1 MQFRYFLSCLLM
13 SLFSCCTDTS
23 LRPIPFD
30 SRNFH
35 PVNASWK
42 YSENLELNMSYIAPP
57 EEDWQEYYNELIGY
71 RQQARAHLGDES
83 RLFLDLNLRPPHHM
97 GAGYRETGIGIDPDF
112 AHRLNLQPGQTIRL
126 SGESL
131 VKRGDPV
138 LGVQYVYTLHGRSK
152 GLSYRT
158 DPGAD
163 SLALP
168 AGEGWRPFALN
179 LLVPEFPADSFWVAP
194 RIAMRSRAEDDDCRV
209 LLRNLTLHLP
219 SGGPEAGPLR
229 RQEAAAM
236 DRHVYDRDD
245 LAWMRRNFVMG
256 FVFIWD
262 RDFYDPEARS
272 YRVDHYCRKMEAEFG
287 GFQSV
292 LLWHSYP
299 QIGIDER
306 NQYEI
311 FNHLPGG
318 LDSLRAVV
326 DRFHENGVKVF
337 IAYTPWDEMTR
348 RAGVSDEQKLAE
360 VVAAAGIDGVFMDT
374 KGEGAAVLREE
385 LDRLRK
391 GVAIVPELLPMY
403 RDIHGQQACSGS
415 WAQYWGMQ
423 PYGNAF
429 GVLHMKWL
437 EPRHMQYQIDRWN
450 RDHGDEL
457 MAAWINGSGMM
468 VWENVFASWNPW
480 NQRDRAALRRMNPI
494 WQFFAPLYASDAWKP
509 FYPLSDPE
517 VLTSLWESE
526 AYRLVNIVNRSDSE
540 EITLKTDFEW
550 DYAIDLWSG
559 HPVGPYGDSLR
570 IRAAPYGCLVF
581 GQGRAPDD
589 LFRLAEGQRA
599 EAAHML
605 PAPDPHVQ
613 QLPVVQPLPV
623 PAYRRKEAPQ
633 SAETLRV
640 PGGRYALSI
649 GHLNRETGCY
659 PDPESDPARWWDD
672 WLQGRH
678 LQPLVH
684 RQTHDLA
691 DYSIMAEVV
700 SNRQYGDFLQSS
712 GYRPVAPENFLLHW
726 EGDVCPDSLLDK
738 PVVYVSLEDAR
749 AYARWSGGHL
759 PGEAE
764 WQVAAERFPGQFVF
778 NRVFEWTESE
788 RDDGHTR
795 FVMLRGGCGDWRPWS
810 SFWYFPGGHYPGGPQ
825 APNWHVKFLL
835 MDPSIDR
842 AATLGFRCVYE

>member
-1 MQFRYFLSCLLM
+1 MQFRFLIPGILLLLM
-13 SLFSCCTDTS
+13 SCRPDAG
-23 LRPIPFD
+23 LRTIPFE
-30 SRNFH
+30 SRNFG
-35 PVNASWK
+35 PINASWK
-42 YSENLELNMSYIAPP
+42 YTDALELNMSYITPP
-57 EEDWQEYYNELIGY
+57 ADDWQGYYNRLLDY
-71 RQQARAHLGDES
+71 RQQARARLGDES
-83 RLFLDLNLRPPHHM
+83 RLFLDLDLRPPHHP
-97 GAGYRETGIGIDPDF
+97 GVGYRETGFGIDPDF
-112 AHRLNLQPGQTIRL
+112 AHRLNLQPGQNIRL

-152 GLSYRT
+152 GLSYRNA
-158 DPGAD
+158 PGGD
-163 SLALP
+163 SLNLSP
-168 AGEGWRPFALN
+168 LEGWQAFSLN
-179 LLVPEFPADSFWVAP
+179 LVVPEFSADSFWVAP
-194 RIAMRSRAEDDDCRV
+194 RIVMDSRAEADDRRV
-209 LLRNLTLHLP
+209 LLRNLTLHVP
-219 SGGPEAGPLR
+219 ATEYSGLSSSR
-229 RQEAAAM
+229 TEAAAM

-262 RDFYDPEARS
+262 SDFYDPATRS

-299 QIGIDER
+299 QIGIDSR
-306 NQYEI
+306 NQYEL
-311 FNHLPGG
+311 FDLMPGG

-326 DRFHENGVKVF
+326 DRFHGHGVKVF
-337 IAYTPWDEMTR
+337 IAYTPWDEMTLR
-348 RAGVSDEQKLAE
+348 SGLSDEQKLAE

-423 PYGNAF
+423 PYGKAF

-450 RDHGDEL
+450 RDHDDEL

-480 NQRDRAALRRMNPI
+480 NQRDRAVLRRMNPI
-494 WQFFAPLYASDAWKP
+494 WQFFAPLYTSDAWKP
-509 FYPLSDPE
+509 FYPLSSPE
-517 VLTSLWESE
+517 VLTSVWEDGQ
-526 AYRLVNIVNRSDSE
+526 YTLVNIVYRGESE
-540 EITLKTDFEW
+540 EIALKTDFEW
-550 DYAIDLWSG
+550 DYGYDLWSG
-559 HPVGPYGDSLR
+559 LPVGASGGTLR

-581 GQGRAPDD
+581 GRGKAPED
-589 LFRLAEGQRA
+589 LLRLAERQRG
-599 EAAHML
+599 EAARIL
-605 PAPDPHVQ
+605 PTRDLHVQ

-691 DYSIMAEVV
+691 DYGIMAEVV
-700 SNRQYGDFLQSS
+700 SNRQYTEFLQSS
-712 GYRPVAPENFLLHW
+712 GYRPVASEKFLLHW

-764 WQVAAERFPGQFVF
+764 WQVAVERFPGQFVF

-810 SFWYFPGGHYPGGPQ
+810 SFWYFPGGHYPGGAQP
-825 APNWHVKFLL
+825 ANWHVKFLL
-835 MDPSIDR
+835 MDPALDR
-842 AATLGFRCVYE
+842 AATLGFRCVYD